1 MSGFNSRKTGPFR
14 PIVNRMGGNCMCNRK
29 VSVRFLSLLLVVCM
43 FMGMLPMGVFAEEA
57 EDLPATSTEVTEAAE
72 TTETTAEPS
81 ESEPES
87 TDVPEESQAEP
98 SESLPEEEPAPS
110 GDEEEVAPQAEDGVT
125 YVLAG
130 SDFQAS
136 SDSAGQTNVRNILA
150 QIQKDYPTMHGFLFA
165 GDYTVNYS
173 SSQTISGKNALQK
186 TIQNVYGTGLHEI
199 YVQGNHDDDSTVS
212 SLTSSGAH
220 DAAEYGVF
228 VINEKDYMWF
238 NNDEAT
244 IKATAENLKAYLDAK
259 RDERYTKPVFV
270 ISHLP
275 LHYCMRTFTSGNGDG
290 KYANYL
296 FDVLNEAGNAG
307 LNIIFLFGHNHS
319 HGWDDY
325 LGGAAIYLTR
335 GDSINIAQAST
346 TEFKAETLAFTYMN
360 AGYVG
365 YYGTSYTSSVDKTL
379 TMTTFAITDDS
390 VTVNRYD
397 ADGKHN
403 LESAG
408 VYNVEYP
415 DNTYYALDTTV
426 TGSPAVITLNKSVT
440 PSNGMPDL
448 GGSNGGNDNNVGGD
462 NGDNG
467 NGGDVNGTAG
477 EWILVSEPTNGGI
490 IYTLDTDGVDA
501 NEKYLI
507 VSTSSNGTGHA
518 LTNNNSTSAG
528 DTTVTIADQQ
538 IIVDDDTR
546 INWIFSGTSNGTV
559 KNQNRYVY
567 LNAGWIS
574 NSTSLELSTN
584 SRNLTFSNQ
593 RNGAYRISYSGNYRT
608 AYLRYSNGWSAN
620 TSSSNVYLFKYT
632 GTETGTDGVYYR
644 IVGSLADEAN
654 QGTGAEAVLDL
665 VKSGVDVYTY
675 TGTNPG
681 AGEMGTLVSDNDV
694 TWTLSEDYEGAPGEY
709 TVTISKDGQELGV
722 ATVTVPEK
730 QIVKCEVDP
739 AVGSVSKGAK
749 QDALVG
755 AIITVTLEDDST
767 YTVPVT
773 VSMLTHADGSAVS
786 TGALAT
792 YENLTLT
799 FQDMVVTENFTLNV
813 TARAG
818 NNYPEYPN
826 EGSVKV
832 SKTATGVDF
841 QSSGVAQVEIS
852 ASGEPARTG
861 SDVIVMLD
869 LSGSMNNTVDG
880 KTRLQVLK
888 ESLQSLLSQ
897 LQASDSEGNPMDI
910 RIAVAD
916 FHAYYSNTD
925 SPYYYDS
932 NDRLDGTTAR
942 STSSPTNL
950 IYTGS
955 QALNAGAFVDVHTLE
970 SNAFDGLTYNS
981 GTNYDYAF
989 DAVYQ
994 LGQAITAENATAG
1007 VNRDL
1012 FVIFMSDGAPFQY
1025 NYFTCQTGSG
1035 NAANWNNWLN
1045 GTVTEDMFRDGAR
1058 NDYYNPEG
1066 KHWMAEAVKGDPTR
1080 TYPVIRKN
1088 DPTDTDGDN
1097 WVEVS
1102 GLGAKM
1108 YSIGFCLADDKE
1120 VVTASMQTVIRNIAS
1135 DSTLYFEANSAD
1147 DLNTAF
1153 TTIGG
1158 DINYAAS
1165 NARYVDQ
1172 MGENF
1177 NLQMATTT
1185 YEVVE
1190 NGSTVSRT
1198 LTPKI
1203 EIISYDIYTRQDYLN
1218 GTIAENQIG
1227 TRKGTSTILETV
1239 TFTQATDEDGNVI
1252 ITGAYS
1258 DQVDGGQTNILVDG
1272 VICARN
1278 FWYNTSRKDAV
1289 VEGISIP
1296 TVTSAAGITSG
1307 SSNVL
1312 PAETFYWNMGTVR
1325 STELALRYY
1334 VYLDGSM
1341 EGTREAGSYPTNEY
1355 ATLYYDNYL
1364 GNPCRKETV
1373 SPVMAWKE
1381 ANVSYAFYLVD
1392 ENGRVIVNQTTGETG
1407 SFANKIAV
1415 TNPVVYGTVMLN
1427 STADVSSLSV
1437 ASRDVLPEGYTLF
1450 DTNGTEGAEYM
1461 VEINSNST
1469 GNWQIT
1475 STKNVATT
1483 YVVNYNTED
1492 PSAYSNAASES
1503 SIGLDYTHTVVW
1515 FAVVWK
1521 VQALPDTVV
1530 IDYGLPVDISVLS
1543 NDMFGENGKLAAL
1556 GAVSED
1562 LNLTGYDSVLAEGF
1576 GDTFTGTYGD
1586 AEMDNTSGH
1595 VRYTLK
1601 TMSMDSYEKFAYAVR
1616 YTGQSNP
1623 GYYYSTVTVI
1633 PATTVYYEDSFVT
1646 YSSQTYGD
1654 SGWTDSEN
1662 DLWTFVANSNAVQ
1675 AEDRPG
1681 KFSLSDANNIY
1692 GYDSAYS
1699 TQNAFSQN
1707 GYAMATVDYDNSAIA
1722 SFDFCGTGFDV
1733 ISMTGSTTGTIY
1745 VRVYEKNASGVYE
1758 TKDALK
1764 QYVVD
1769 SYYGYDY
1776 TLCNVVYSYDDG
1788 QWYRHVIDRAAEGAE
1803 VTSPVLPE
1811 NAKEGDRVQAVEY
1824 AYIAAPEGENALYQ
1838 VPVMKISDL
1847 AYGQY
1852 HAEIRVIYDPLFDHV
1867 KDDGSYVFYLDAIR
1881 VYDPANNGAGNQVI
1895 EDAYKADGEGWPMYL
1910 ELRNHL
1916 LKTSDFDSGLTNLNG
1931 AVFIDGNPSVDDSK
1945 ISDYQ
1950 SYGPNNEVYLAPGQK
1965 VAFLLDL
1972 SAYVDASGRS
1982 IVDNIHIGVKSADGT
1997 TATATAANIAQAS
2010 NPEEGIEAG
2019 TYYNVTHRTL
2029 NTTSDLYYSVT
2040 RYRNDIIVIAN
2051 TGDSGVISITDLKI
2065 TFTQNPNGVDGANLF
2080 YMTRDAAAFALRP
2093 MTLSDVVVD
2102 PDYVPEETKP
2112 VETEPEVTEP
2122 EATEPEVT
2130 EPEEIPAEFV
2140 PGTFRVVVP
2149 GSAKVG
2155 DKIVVTVITSDD
2167 VTALSVGGVTATRY
2181 TQSRWMKTRTW
2192 IVTLRAE
2199 SVGQQE
2205 IPVVAYNAESVASEP
2220 IVKTVTVTEKT
2231 GGFLEN
2237 LFGWIFG

>member
-1 MSGFNSRKTGPFR
+1 MKEFSIK
-14 PIVNRMGGNCMCNRK
+14 
-29 VSVRFLSLLLVVCM
+29 RFTASLLFIVMVVAA
-43 FMGMLPMGVFAEEA
+43 LPASLFGFTIGAAAAEEK
-57 EDLPATSTEVTEAAE
+57 TV
-72 TTETTAEPS
+72 
-81 ESEPES
+81 
-87 TDVPEESQAEP
+87 
-98 SESLPEEEPAPS
+98 
-110 GDEEEVAPQAEDGVT
+110 

-136 SDSAGQTNVRNILA
+136 SDSAGKTIVSNILA

-186 TIQNVYGTGLHEI
+186 TVQNVYGNDLHEI

-238 NNDEAT
+238 NDDEAT

-270 ISHLP
+270 VSHLP
-275 LHYCMRTFTSGNGDG
+275 LHYSMRTRTSGNGDG

-307 LNIIFLFGHNHS
+307 LNIIFLFGHDHS

-325 LGGAAIYLTR
+325 LGGAAIYLTP
-335 GDSINIAQAST
+335 GDRINIAQAST
-346 TEFKAETLAFTYMN
+346 TEFRAETLAFTYMN

-365 YYGTSYTSSVDKTL
+365 YYGTSYVSSVDKTL

-390 VTVNRYD
+390 VTVSRYD
-397 ADGKHN
+397 ADGKHD
-403 LESAG
+403 LESTG
-408 VYNVEYP
+408 VYNVEHP
-415 DNTYYALDTTV
+415 DSAYYALDTTV
-426 TGSPAVITLNKSVT
+426 TGSPAVITLNKSIT
-440 PSNGMPDL
+440 PSNETPDL
-448 GGSNGGNDNNVGGD
+448 GGSSDGNDNNA
-462 NGDNG
+462 
-467 NGGDVNGTAG
+467 GGDVSVTAG
-477 EWILVSEPTNGGI
+477 EWVLVSEPTNGGI
-490 IYTLDTDGVDA
+490 IYTLDTDGIDA
-501 NEKYLI
+501 EEKYLI
-507 VSTSSNGTGHA
+507 VNTSSNGTGHA
-518 LTNNNSTSAG
+518 LTNNDRTSAG
-528 DTTVTIADQQ
+528 DTTVTITNQQ
-538 IIVDDDTR
+538 IIVDDDTN
-546 INWIFSGTSNGTV
+546 INWVFSASGSGTV
-559 KNQNRYVY
+559 KNRNRYVY
-567 LNAGWIS
+567 LSS
-574 NSTSLELSTN
+574 NSILNTS
-584 SRNLTFSNQ
+584 SRNLTLNN
-593 RNGAYRISYSGNYRT
+593 RGNGAYRIYYSSYRT
-608 AYLRYSNGWSAN
+608 TYYLRYNNNSWSASS
-620 TSSSNVYLFKYT
+620 SSSNVYLFKYT
-632 GTETGTDGVYYR
+632 GTETGNDGVYYR
-644 IVGSLADEAN
+644 IVGSLAYEAN
-654 QGTGAEAVLDL
+654 QGTSAEAVLNL
-665 VKSGVDVYTY
+665 VKSGVDVYTF

-681 AGEMGTLVSDNDV
+681 AGEIGKQVSDSDV
-694 TWTLSEDYEGAPGEY
+694 TWTLSENYEGAPGEY
-709 TVTISKDGQELGV
+709 TVTITKDGKQLGV
-722 ATVTVPEK
+722 ATVTVPDK
-730 QIVKCEVDP
+730 KIVKCEVDP
-739 AVGSVSKGAK
+739 DEGSVSKGAK
-749 QDALVG
+749 RDALVG

-799 FQDMVVTENFTLNV
+799 FRDMVVTENFTLNV
-813 TARAG
+813 TARAS

-869 LSGSMNNTVDG
+869 LSSSMNNTVDG

-888 ESLQSLLSQ
+888 ESLQTLLSQ
-897 LQASDSEGNPMDI
+897 LQANDSEGNPMDI

-955 QALNAGAFVDVHTLE
+955 QALNAGAFVDVHTLAN
-970 SNAFDGLTYNS
+970 NAFDGLTYNS

-994 LGQAITAENATAG
+994 LGQAITVENATAG
-1007 VNRDL
+1007 ENRDL

-1035 NAANWNNWLN
+1035 NAAYWNNWLT

-1066 KHWMAEAVKGDPTR
+1066 KHWMAEAIKGDPTR

-1088 DPTDTDGDN
+1088 DERDTDGNN
-1097 WVEVS
+1097 WIEVN

-1120 VVTASMQTVIRNIAS
+1120 VTVASMETVIKNIAS

-1147 DLNTAF
+1147 DLKTAF

-1158 DINYAAS
+1158 DITYAAS

-1218 GTIAENQIG
+1218 GTIAENQIS

-1239 TFTQATDEDGNVI
+1239 TFTQATGEDGNVI

-1278 FWYNTSRKDAV
+1278 FWYNTSSKDAV

-1364 GNPCRKETV
+1364 GNPCRKVTV

-1415 TNPVVYGTVMLN
+1415 TNPVVYRTVMLN

-1469 GNWQIT
+1469 GNWKIT
-1475 STKNVATT
+1475 SLKKVATT

-1492 PSAYSNAASES
+1492 PSAYSKATSES

-1556 GAVSED
+1556 GAASED
-1562 LNLTGYDSVLAEGF
+1562 LNLTGYDNALAEGF
-1576 GDTFTGTYGD
+1576 GDTFTGIYGD

-1601 TMSMDSYEKFAYAVR
+1601 KMSMYSYEKFAYAVR

-1633 PATTVYYEDSFVT
+1633 PATTIYYEESFVT
-1646 YSSQTYGD
+1646 FKDADGANETYGM
-1654 SGWTDSEN
+1654 WKN
-1662 DLWTFVANSNAVQ
+1662 DGDRVGNAIQ

-1681 KFSLSDANNIY
+1681 KQSLAEIDHNNLY
-1692 GYDSAYS
+1692 GYDDINASA
-1699 TQNAFSQN
+1699 TTFSLGAAKKVKVN
-1707 GYAMATVDYDNSAIA
+1707 SLVGNHRNNSPTAT
-1722 SFDFCGTGFDV
+1722 FTFTGTGFDI
-1733 ISMTGSTTGTIY
+1733 ISMTNSDSGAIFITA
-1745 VRVYEKNASGVYE
+1745 EKVV
-1758 TKDALK
+1758 KDDEDK
-1764 QYVVD
+1764 YTVNKFID
-1769 SYYGYDY
+1769 NYYGYKYEEESGAWTPAPD
-1776 TLCNVVYSYDDG
+1776 SE
-1788 QWYRHVIDRAAEGAE
+1788 AA
-1803 VTSPVLPE
+1803 V
-1811 NAKEGDRVQAVEY
+1811 
-1824 AYIAAPEGENALYQ
+1824 YQ
-1838 VPVMKISDL
+1838 VPVMKIADL
-1847 AYGQY
+1847 PYGTY
-1852 HAEIRVIYDPLFDHV
+1852 NVTIWVTYGELFDHDDKEGYSFWLDSIRIYDPA
-1867 KDDGSYVFYLDAIR
+1867 GY
-1881 VYDPANNGAGNQVI
+1881 VYDGNDQTIAN
-1895 EDAYKADGEGWPMYL
+1895 AYKADGEAHPKYL
-1910 ELRNHL
+1910 RIKDAILDPDNIKGGTL
-1916 LKTSDFDSGLTNLNG
+1916 PGV
-1931 AVFIDGNPSVDDSK
+1931 VFIDGRESTNDVALYKNP
-1945 ISDYQ
+1945 
-1950 SYGPNNEVYLAPGQK
+1950 GPNNEAYLAPGQSISFKLKANAKPVDVQLGAK
-1965 VAFLLDL
+1965 VAFGESVTLELTYKINENTLTKQRPISTATDMYYTIMQYLTDTDPNDGWETGTITITNVSDKAVASLTNIKATFETDTVLGSSTSNASSTARTMNLDQTASEPVQIFML
-1972 SAYVDASGRS
+1972 VDDQVVEDAIAVMRELYAPKPTVFTPEVLEYTVTRGLFGYYTVNVITSKDVASLTVNGQAAKLVNNS
-1982 IVDNIHIGVKSADGT
+1982 LMFGTLIKLVDNITDKSTISNYNIWTVTLKGASEYDIVAIDENGLSSKPQAAASGSSIDREDIMNYIQSSELYRIMKELADKRFDPESFEAYVNERLDGLREIIT
-1997 TATATAANIAQAS
+1997 KTSEDVEYVIIDGRIVDRYITETIIDTAT
-2010 NPEEGIEAG
+2010 G
-2019 TYYNVTHRTL
+2019 
-2029 NTTSDLYYSVT
+2029 
-2040 RYRNDIIVIAN
+2040 
-2051 TGDSGVISITDLKI
+2051 
-2065 TFTQNPNGVDGANLF
+2065 
-2080 YMTRDAAAFALRP
+2080 
-2093 MTLSDVVVD
+2093 
-2102 PDYVPEETKP
+2102 EET
-2112 VETEPEVTEP
+2112 VRRIWIAE
-2122 EATEPEVT
+2122 
-2130 EPEEIPAEFV
+2130 PAEGSDEV
-2140 PGTFRVVVP
+2140 EVNAYNENGI
-2149 GSAKVG
+2149 GSASK
-2155 DKIVVTVITSDD
+2155 
-2167 VTALSVGGVTATRY
+2167 
-2181 TQSRWMKTRTW
+2181 W
-2192 IVTLRAE
+2192 
-2199 SVGQQE
+2199 
-2205 IPVVAYNAESVASEP
+2205 ASF
-2220 IVKTVTVTEKT
+2220 
-2231 GGFLEN
+2231 GFMPSAVSGKSFSE
-2237 LFGWIFG
+2237 LFGKM

>member
-1 MSGFNSRKTGPFR
+1 MKEFSIK
-14 PIVNRMGGNCMCNRK
+14 
-29 VSVRFLSLLLVVCM
+29 RFTASLLFIVMVVAA
-43 FMGMLPMGVFAEEA
+43 LPASLFGFTIGAAAAEEK
-57 EDLPATSTEVTEAAE
+57 TV
-72 TTETTAEPS
+72 
-81 ESEPES
+81 
-87 TDVPEESQAEP
+87 
-98 SESLPEEEPAPS
+98 
-110 GDEEEVAPQAEDGVT
+110 

-136 SDSAGQTNVRNILA
+136 SDSAGQTIVSNILA

-165 GDYTVNYS
+165 GDYTVNYN

-186 TIQNVYGTGLHEI
+186 TVQNVYGTDLHEI

-238 NNDEAT
+238 NNEEAT

-270 ISHLP
+270 VSHLP
-275 LHYCMRTFTSGNGDG
+275 LHYSMRTQTSGNGDG

-365 YYGTSYTSSVDKTL
+365 YYGTSYVSSVDKTL

-390 VTVNRYD
+390 VTVSRYD

-403 LESAG
+403 LESTG

-415 DNTYYALDTTV
+415 DSAYYALDTTV

-448 GGSNGGNDNNVGGD
+448 GGSNGGNDNNAGGD
-462 NGDNG
+462 GEDSD

-477 EWILVSEPTNGGI
+477 EWVLVSEPTNGGI
-490 IYTLDTDGVDA
+490 IYTLDTDGIDA
-501 NEKYLI
+501 GEKYLI

-518 LTNNNSTSAG
+518 LTNNNSNSAG

-538 IIVDDDTR
+538 IIVDDDTK
-546 INWIFSGTSNGTV
+546 INWIFSGSSSGTV

-567 LNAGWIS
+567 LSWDNTL
-574 NSTSLELSTN
+574 NTS
-584 SRNLTFSNQ
+584 SRNLTLNNRS
-593 RNGAYRISYSGNYRT
+593 NGAYRISYSNR
-608 AYLRYSNGWSAN
+608 YLRYNHGWS
-620 TSSSNVYLFKYT
+620 SSTNSSGRDVYLFKYT
-632 GTETGTDGVYYR
+632 GTEPGNDGVYYR
-644 IVGSLADEAN
+644 IVGSLAYEAN
-654 QGTGAEAVLDL
+654 QGTSAEAVLNL

-681 AGEMGTLVSDNDV
+681 AGEIGTLVSDSDV
-694 TWTLSEDYEGAPGEY
+694 TWTLSENYEGAPGEY
-709 TVTISKDGQELGV
+709 TVTITKDGKELGV

-749 QDALVG
+749 RDALVG

-799 FQDMVVTENFTLNV
+799 FRDMVVTENFTLNV

-869 LSGSMNNTVDG
+869 LSSSMNNTVDG

-888 ESLQSLLSQ
+888 ESLQTLLSQ
-897 LQASDSEGNPMDI
+897 LQANDSEGNPMDI

-932 NDRLDGTTAR
+932 NDRLDGTKAR

-955 QALNAGAFVDVHTLE
+955 QALNAGAFVDVHTLAN
-970 SNAFDGLTYNS
+970 NAFDGLTYNS

-1007 VNRDL
+1007 ENRDL

-1025 NYFTCQTGSG
+1025 NYFTCQTGYG
-1035 NAANWNNWLN
+1035 NAAHWNNWLT
-1045 GTVTEDMFRDGAR
+1045 GTVTEDMFWDGAR

-1088 DPTDTDGDN
+1088 DLTDENEDN

-1102 GLGAKM
+1102 GLGAKL

-1190 NGSTVSRT
+1190 NGSAVSRT

-1239 TFTQATDEDGNVI
+1239 TFTQATGEDGNVI

-1469 GNWQIT
+1469 GNWEIT
-1475 STKNVATT
+1475 SLKKVATT

-1492 PSAYSNAASES
+1492 PSAYSNATSES
-1503 SIGLDYTHTVVW
+1503 SIGLDYTHTLVW

-1556 GAVSED
+1556 GAASED
-1562 LNLTGYDSVLAEGF
+1562 LNLTGYDNALAEGF
-1576 GDTFTGTYGD
+1576 GDTFTGIYGD

-1595 VRYTLK
+1595 VRYTLN

-1616 YTGQSNP
+1616 YIGQSNP

-1633 PATTVYYEDSFVT
+1633 PATSIYYEESFVT
-1646 YSSQTYGD
+1646 FTDSNIKNGTYGKWED
-1654 SGWTDSEN
+1654 VGKN
-1662 DLWTFVANSNAVQ
+1662 NSVEIQ
-1675 AEDRPG
+1675 DEDRPG
-1681 KFSLSDANNIY
+1681 KQSLAEIDHNNLY
-1692 GYDSAYS
+1692 GYDDI
-1699 TQNAFSQN
+1699 NARATTFSLGAAKKVSVN
-1707 GYAMATVDYDNSAIA
+1707 SEVGNHKEKSPTAT
-1722 SFDFCGTGFDV
+1722 FTFTGTGFDI
-1733 ISMTGSTTGTIY
+1733 ISMTNSDSGAIFITA
-1745 VRVYEKNASGVYE
+1745 EKDVKGDEKEYTVN
-1758 TKDALK
+1758 KFIDN
-1764 QYVVD
+1764 
-1769 SYYGYDY
+1769 YYGYKYEEESGVWTPDP
-1776 TLCNVVYSYDDG
+1776 NDG
-1788 QWYRHVIDRAAEGAE
+1788 
-1803 VTSPVLPE
+1803 
-1811 NAKEGDRVQAVEY
+1811 AV
-1824 AYIAAPEGENALYQ
+1824 YQ
-1838 VPVMKISDL
+1838 VPVMKIADL
-1847 AYGQY
+1847 PYGTY
-1852 HAEIRVIYDPLFDHV
+1852 KVTIWVTYGELFDHDSEAGYSFWLDSIRIYDPAGD
-1867 KDDGSYVFYLDAIR
+1867 
-1881 VYDPANNGAGNQVI
+1881 VYDGDDQTIAN
-1895 EDAYKADGEGWPMYL
+1895 AYKADGEAYPKYL
-1910 ELRNHL
+1910 RIKDAILDPANINPDDIL
-1916 LKTSDFDSGLTNLNG
+1916 PG
-1931 AVFIDGNPSVDDSK
+1931 AVFIDGCESTNDVALYKNP
-1945 ISDYQ
+1945 
-1950 SYGPNNEVYLAPGQK
+1950 GPNNEAYLAPEQSISFKLKANAKPVDVQLGAKLAFGESVNLELSYTIDKETQKWLRTISTATDMYYTIKQYLTNTDSSDGWATGTITITNVSTNGAVASLTNIKATFETDTVLGGSTSNASSTARTMNLDQTASEPVQIFMLVDDQVVEDAIAVMRELYAPKPTVFTPEVLEYTVTRGLFGYYTVNVITSKDVASLTVNGQAAK
-1965 VAFLLDL
+1965 LVNNSLMFGTLIKL
-1972 SAYVDASGRS
+1972 
-1982 IVDNIHIGVKSADGT
+1982 VDNITDKSTISNYNIWTVTLKGASEYDIVAIDENGLSSKPQAAASGSSIDREDIMNYIQSSELYRIMKELADKRFDPESFEAYVNERLDGLREIIT
-1997 TATATAANIAQAS
+1997 KTSEDVEYVIIDGRIVDRYITETIIDTAT
-2010 NPEEGIEAG
+2010 G
-2019 TYYNVTHRTL
+2019 
-2029 NTTSDLYYSVT
+2029 
-2040 RYRNDIIVIAN
+2040 
-2051 TGDSGVISITDLKI
+2051 
-2065 TFTQNPNGVDGANLF
+2065 
-2080 YMTRDAAAFALRP
+2080 
-2093 MTLSDVVVD
+2093 
-2102 PDYVPEETKP
+2102 EET
-2112 VETEPEVTEP
+2112 VRRIWIAE
-2122 EATEPEVT
+2122 
-2130 EPEEIPAEFV
+2130 PAEGSDEV
-2140 PGTFRVVVP
+2140 EVNAYNENGI
-2149 GSAKVG
+2149 GSASK
-2155 DKIVVTVITSDD
+2155 
-2167 VTALSVGGVTATRY
+2167 
-2181 TQSRWMKTRTW
+2181 W
-2192 IVTLRAE
+2192 
-2199 SVGQQE
+2199 
-2205 IPVVAYNAESVASEP
+2205 ASF
-2220 IVKTVTVTEKT
+2220 
-2231 GGFLEN
+2231 GFMPSAVSGKSFSE
-2237 LFGWIFG
+2237 LFGKM